1 MERLVTLLTINLIL
15 LSVITMVSLI
25 VLILVLWM
33 LRKTLI
39 KVQTAVD
46 DVQDAAMVPLT
57 SMKHIF
63 SDLEHFVG
71 AFGQMFK
78 MLGKKKLKG

>member
-1 MERLVTLLTINLIL
+1 MERIVTLLTINLVL

-25 VLILVLWM
+25 VLIMVLWM

-39 KVQTAVD
+39 KVQQAVD

-63 SDLEHFVG
+63 YDLENFVG
-71 AFGQMFK
+71 AFSNMFR
-78 MLGKKKLKG
+78 LLKKKMKK